1 VFKLFEAKKAYY
13 QGLEFLVYEDVYQP
27 AEDSYLVADN
37 LVVRNSEEVLDIGT
51 GCGIIAILAARKA
64 RRVIAVDIDEVAV
77 ECAKEN
83 VKRHGLEAK
92 VEVRL
97 GDLFNPLHPW
107 EKFDL
112 IVFNPPYLPVE
123 NGIKA
128 WSGGVNGRA
137 VIDKFLSEVKRFL
150 KPHGRILLLQSSL
163 SDIEKTFTILK
174 DLNFKFKVIASRDF
188 FFERLVLIEAEV
200 SSESFV

>member
-1 VFKLFEAKKAYY
+1 M
-13 QGLEFLVYEDVYQP
+13 YESVYQP

-37 LVVRNSEEVLDIGT
+37 LVVRNYEEVLDVGT
-51 GCGIIAILAARKA
+51 GCGILAILAARKA
-64 RRVIAVDIDEVAV
+64 KRVVAIDIDKVAV

-97 GDLFNPLHPW
+97 GDLFNSLHPW

-112 IVFNPPYLPVE
+112 IVVNPPYLPVE
-123 NGIKA
+123 DGIKA

-137 VIDKFLSEVKRFL
+137 LIDRFLGEVKCFL

-163 SDIEKTFTILK
+163 SGIEKTFTMLK
-174 DLNFKFKVIASRDF
+174 DLKFNFKVIASKNL
-188 FFERLVLIEAEV
+188 FFERLVLIEAKA
-200 SSESFV
+200 SP